1 MNLNASL
8 SLMVCA
14 VVGGPWSGSQVSKK
28 SWLWLPRQLLSCH
41 EGIVSEYPSGANF
54 LVNLELVPNQ
64 QASGQPEWRT
74 CRWPEAVLSKLPAGG
89 VAGRPGAPPCVW
101 IGERFVPWRQQVA
114 CELPRHLVFQPGPG
128 SGTPSPQT
136 PSASC
141 NATSFLLS
149 FCVFWT

>member
-41 EGIVSEYPSGANF
+41 EGIVSECPSGANF

-64 QASGQPEWRT
+64 QASGAARVENLPVAGGRAEQAA
-74 CRWPEAVLSKLPAGG
+74 CRWGGREAGSTALRLDQRAVCPMETAGG
-89 VAGRPGAPPCVW
+89 
-101 IGERFVPWRQQVA
+101 
-114 CELPRHLVFQPGPG
+114 L
-128 SGTPSPQT
+128 
-136 PSASC
+136 
-141 NATSFLLS
+141 
-149 FCVFWT
+149 